1 MSAFSKISA
10 WFTPLRPDRA
20 ELGEF
25 GHAFSLD
32 NPESRTRYLA
42 DAEATGDP
50 VEVADAVGII
60 AWSEVLHTK
69 E

>member
-1 MSAFSKISA
+1 MTAFSKIAA

-25 GHAFSLD
+25 GHAFGLD
-32 NPESRTRYLA
+32 NPESRNRYLA
-42 DAEATGDP
+42 DAQATGDP
-50 VEVADAVGII
+50 VEVADAVGVI

-69 E
+69 D